1 MVITIDPESPVAPF
15 EQIRVQVSD
24 QARSGALPAG
34 TRLPTVRGLAGDLG
48 LAPNT
53 VARAYRELETD
64 GVIETRGRSGSYIA
78 AVGDAAHRV
87 ASESALEYARR
98 AQRLGLT
105 RDEAIATALSALEA
119 VFGRQGSV

>member
-1 MVITIDPESPVAPF
+1 MVITVDPGSPVAPF

-34 TRLPTVRGLAGDLG
+34 TRLPTVRGLAGELG

-64 GVIETRGRSGSYIA
+64 GVIETRGRSGSYVA
-78 AVGDAAHRV
+78 AVGDVAHRA
-87 ASESALEYARR
+87 ASEAALDYARR

-105 RDEAIATALSALEA
+105 RDEAITTALSALEA
-119 VFGRQGSV
+119 VFGRQGSA

>member
-1 MVITIDPESPVAPF
+1 MVITIDPESSVAPF
-15 EQIRVQVSD
+15 EQIRVQVSE
-24 QARSGALPAG
+24 QARAGTLPAG

-64 GVIETRGRSGSYIA
+64 GVIETRGRSGSFVA
-78 AVGDAAHRV
+78 AVGDAAHRA
-87 ASESALEYARR
+87 ASETAVEYARR

-105 RDEAIATALSALEA
+105 RDEAITTALSALEA
-119 VFGRQGSV
+119 VYERRGTS

>member
-1 MVITIDPESPVAPF
+1 MVITIDPESSVAPF
-15 EQIRVQVSD
+15 EQIRVQVCD

-34 TRLPTVRGLAGDLG
+34 TRLPTVRGLAGELA

-78 AVGDAAHRV
+78 AVGDAAHR
-87 ASESALEYARR
+87 AANESALTYAHR
-98 AQRLGLT
+98 ARRLGLT
-105 RDEAIATALSALEA
+105 RDEAISTALSALEA
-119 VFGRQGSV
+119 AYGRQGSA